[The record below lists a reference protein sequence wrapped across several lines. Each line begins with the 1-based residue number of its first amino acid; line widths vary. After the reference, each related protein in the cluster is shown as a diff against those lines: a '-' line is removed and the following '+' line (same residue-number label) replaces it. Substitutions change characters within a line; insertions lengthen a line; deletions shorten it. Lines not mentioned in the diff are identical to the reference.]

1 MVCPTYQVAGA
12 ISVPAIRASHGPLLA
27 PSTSLR
33 ELPAGR
39 YVLAR
44 VDEAV
49 ALSSE
54 EEAGLIAALKSAETR
69 VVPHEE
75 VMDRAA
81 ARQ

>member
-1 MVCPTYQVAGA
+1 MPSAVVVEWNGRD
-12 ISVPAIRASHGPLLA
+12 VPEQ
-27 PSTSLR
+27 LR

-49 ALSSE
+49 ALSPE

-75 VMDRAA
+75 VMDRARKILA
-81 ARQ
+81 G

>member
-1 MVCPTYQVAGA
+1 MSSAVVVEWNGRD
-12 ISVPAIRASHGPLLA
+12 VPEE
-27 PSTSLR
+27 LR

-49 ALSSE
+49 ALSPE

-75 VMDRAA
+75 VMDRARKILA
-81 ARQ
+81 G